1 MSYDGG
7 SGKALVASGA
17 NRWIVYQRER
27 FPFAAH
33 APLVAAFSV
42 SAVSFSA
49 LLRTRGAGAFVDGVT
64 TAAGQAASQAA
75 GQLVLPTW
83 RGLLVAYVTSL
94 LFFLQL
100 RIADEHKD
108 CDEDARY
115 RPYRPV
121 PRGLVTLRELTWIG
135 IGSAIIQ
142 LALALWLSPA
152 LIWLLLVTWIYFAWM
167 TREFFARDWLK
178 ARPVAYLFSHMLIM
192 PLIDLYATACDWW
205 PAGYGHPPDG
215 LFWFLIVSF
224 FNGLAIEIGRKIRA
238 REDEEH
244 GVETYSKLWGPRGA
258 IAAWM
263 SAIAAT
269 AVAAFIAATLIGS
282 EVIVGFLLF
291 ILLLACV
298 FAAARFLR
306 TPSTPTGKGIEV
318 MAGIW
323 TLGMYLSLGV
333 LPLVLPLIRRLVAA
347 P

>member
-1 MSYDGG
+1 MNYDGG
-7 SGKALVASGA
+7 SGKGPDASGA

-33 APLVAAFSV
+33 APMVAAFSL

-49 LLRTRGAGAFVDGVT
+49 LLRTRGAGAFAESA
-64 TAAGQAASQAA
+64 TAAAVSAGQTA
-75 GQLVLPTW
+75 GQLVLPSW
-83 RGLLVAYVTSL
+83 RGVLVAYVTSL

-108 CDEDARY
+108 CEEDARY

-135 IGSAIIQ
+135 MASAVIQ

-152 LIWLLLVTWIYFAWM
+152 LIWLLLVTWIYFALM
-167 TREFFARDWLK
+167 TREFFAREWLK

-205 PAGYGHPPDG
+205 PAGHRHPPDG

-244 GVETYSKLWGPRGA
+244 GVDTYSKLWGLRGA
-258 IAAWM
+258 IGAWM

-269 AVAAFIAATLIGS
+269 AAAAFVAAALIGS
-282 EVIVGFLLF
+282 ELIVACLLVV
-291 ILLLACV
+291 LLLACA
-298 FAAARFLR
+298 FAAARFLK
-306 TPSTPTGKGIEV
+306 TPNTSTGKQIEV
-318 MAGIW
+318 MAGVW
-323 TLGMYLSLGV
+323 TLGMYVSLGV
-333 LPLVLPLIRRLVAA
+333 LPLVLPLIRRIVAA

>member
-1 MSYDGG
+1 MNHDGG
-7 SGKALVASGA
+7 SGRDSIASGE

-33 APLVAAFSV
+33 APLVAAFSL
-42 SAVSFSA
+42 SAVGFSA
-49 LLRTRGAGAFVDGVT
+49 LLRTRGDIDLM
-64 TAAGQAASQAA
+64 AAPGFE
-75 GQLVLPTW
+75 VLPSW
-83 RGLLVAYVTSL
+83 RSVLVAYVTSL

-108 CDEDARY
+108 RDEDARY

-142 LALALWLSPA
+142 LALALWLSPS
-152 LIWLLLVTWIYFAWM
+152 LIWLLLITWIYFALM
-167 TREFFARDWLK
+167 TREFFAREWLK

-205 PAGYGHPPDG
+205 PAGHRRPPDG

-238 REDEEH
+238 PEDEEH
-244 GVETYSKLWGPRGA
+244 GVETYSKLWGERGA
-258 IAAWM
+258 VAAWLA
-263 SAIAAT
+263 AIGAT
-269 AVAAFIAATLIGS
+269 AVAALIASSLIGS
-282 EVIVGFLLF
+282 EVIVGLLLVT
-291 ILLLACV
+291 LLLACV
-298 FAAARFLR
+298 FTGAGFLR
-306 TPSTPTGKGIEV
+306 TPRTSTGKRIEL

-333 LPLVLPLIRRLVAA
+333 LPLVISLFRRILSDS
-347 P
+347 

>member
-1 MSYDGG
+1 MTHDGG
-7 SGKALVASGA
+7 SGKGPVASGA

-33 APLVAAFSV
+33 APLVAAFSL

-49 LLRTRGAGAFVDGVT
+49 LLRGENAGDGD
-64 TAAGQAASQAA
+64 
-75 GQLVLPTW
+75 LLLPSW
-83 RGLLVAYVTSL
+83 LGVLVAYVTSL

-108 CDEDARY
+108 CEEDARY

-152 LIWLLLVTWIYFAWM
+152 LIWLLLVTWIYFALM
-167 TREFFARDWLK
+167 TREFFAREWLK

-205 PAGYGHPPDG
+205 PAGHRRPPDG

-238 REDEEH
+238 KEDEEH
-244 GVETYSKLWGPRGA
+244 GVETYSKLWGMRGA

-269 AVAAFIAATLIGS
+269 AAAAFVASTLIAAEVVVGPLLVVLLI
-282 EVIVGFLLF
+282 
-291 ILLLACV
+291 ACAV
-298 FAAARFLR
+298 AAARFLW
-306 TPSTPTGKGIEV
+306 TPTTSAGKGIEV

-333 LPLVLPLIRRLVAA
+333 LPLVLSLYGDFVLHD
-347 P
+347 

>member
-1 MSYDGG
+1 MNYDGG
-7 SGKALVASGA
+7 SANRPVASGA

-33 APLVAAFSV
+33 APLVAAFSL

-49 LLRTRGAGAFVDGVT
+49 LLRGENAGDADLLLPSWLGV
-64 TAAGQAASQAA
+64 
-75 GQLVLPTW
+75 
-83 RGLLVAYVTSL
+83 LVAYVTSL

-108 CDEDARY
+108 RDEDARY

-121 PRGLVTLRELTWIG
+121 PRGLVALRELTWIG

-152 LIWLLLVTWIYFAWM
+152 LIWLLLVTWIYFALM

-205 PAGYGHPPDG
+205 PAGHRHPPDG

-244 GVETYSKLWGPRGA
+244 GVETYSKLWGQRGA
-258 IAAWM
+258 IAAWL
-263 SAIAAT
+263 SAIGATAAAAVVAAT
-269 AVAAFIAATLIGS
+269 RIAS
-282 EVIVGFLLF
+282 EVIVGRLLF
-291 ILLLACV
+291 VLLLACI
-298 FAAARFLR
+298 FTAWRFLR
-306 TPSTPTGKGIEV
+306 APSTSTGKRIEV
-318 MAGIW
+318 MAGVW

-333 LPLVLPLIRRLVAA
+333 LPLLLRLIPVIIAERS

>member
-1 MSYDGG
+1 MNYDGG
-7 SGKALVASGA
+7 GGKSPSASGEHRE

-33 APLVAAFSV
+33 APLVAAFSL
-42 SAVSFSA
+42 SAVGFST
-49 LLRTRGAGAFVDGVT
+49 LLRTRGDIDLL
-64 TAAGQAASQAA
+64 AAPGFQ
-75 GQLVLPTW
+75 VLPSW
-83 RGLLVAYVTSL
+83 RSVLVAYITSL

-108 CDEDARY
+108 RDEDARY

-142 LALALWLSPA
+142 LALALWLSPS
-152 LIWLLLVTWIYFAWM
+152 LIWLLIVTWIYFALM
-167 TREFFARDWLK
+167 TREFFAREWLK

-205 PAGYGHPPDG
+205 PAGHRRPPDG

-224 FNGLAIEIGRKIRA
+224 FNGLAIEIGRKIRVPQ
-238 REDEEH
+238 DEEH

-258 IAAWM
+258 VAAWLAAIVATAW
-263 SAIAAT
+263 SAAIAAS
-269 AVAAFIAATLIGS
+269 LIRS
-282 EVIVGFLLF
+282 EVLVGSLLVV
-291 ILLLACV
+291 LLLACI
-298 FAAARFLR
+298 FAAASFLR
-306 TPSTPTGKGIEV
+306 SSQASSGKRIEL

-333 LPLVLPLIRRLVAA
+333 LPLVLSIARRIYSG

>member
-1 MSYDGG
+1 MNSDGA
-7 SGKALVASGA
+7 SGTEPVVNGA

-33 APLVAAFSV
+33 APLVAAFSL

-49 LLRTRGAGAFVDGVT
+49 LLRAGDAAAGINGV
-64 TAAGQAASQAA
+64 AAGQV
-75 GQLVLPTW
+75 VLPSW
-83 RGLLVAYVTSL
+83 RGVLVAYVTSL

-108 CDEDARY
+108 RDEDARY

-121 PRGLVTLRELTWIG
+121 PRGLVTLGELTWIG
-135 IGSAIIQ
+135 IGSAVIQ

-152 LIWLLLVTWIYFAWM
+152 LIWLLLVTWIYFALM
-167 TREFFARDWLK
+167 TREFFAREWLK

-205 PAGYGHPPDG
+205 PAGHRLPPDG

-269 AVAAFIAATLIGS
+269 AAAALVAAALIGS
-282 EVIVGFLLF
+282 EVIIGSLLC

-306 TPSTPTGKGIEV
+306 TPHTSTGKGIEV
-318 MAGIW
+318 MAGLW

-333 LPLVLPLIRRLVAA
+333 LPLVLPLIRRMVQS

>member
-1 MSYDGG
+1 MTHDGG
-7 SGKALVASGA
+7 SGKGPVASGA

-33 APLVAAFSV
+33 APLVAAFSL

-49 LLRTRGAGAFVDGVT
+49 LLRGENAGDGD
-64 TAAGQAASQAA
+64 
-75 GQLVLPTW
+75 LLLPSW
-83 RGLLVAYVTSL
+83 LGVLVAYVTSL

-108 CDEDARY
+108 CEEDARY

-152 LIWLLLVTWIYFAWM
+152 LIWLLLVTWIYFALM
-167 TREFFARDWLK
+167 TREFFAREWLK

-205 PAGYGHPPDG
+205 PAGHRRPPDG

-238 REDEEH
+238 KEDEEH
-244 GVETYSKLWGPRGA
+244 GVETYSKLWGMRGA

-269 AVAAFIAATLIGS
+269 AAAAFVASTLIAAEVVVGPLLVVLLI
-282 EVIVGFLLF
+282 
-291 ILLLACV
+291 ACAV
-298 FAAARFLR
+298 TAARFLWMP
-306 TPSTPTGKGIEV
+306 TTSTGKGIEV

-333 LPLVLPLIRRLVAA
+333 LPLVLSLYGDFVLHD
-347 P
+347 

>member
-1 MSYDGG
+1 MNYDGG
-7 SGKALVASGA
+7 SGKSPIASGA

-33 APLVAAFSV
+33 APLVAAFSL

-49 LLRTRGAGAFVDGVT
+49 LLRSENAGDGD
-64 TAAGQAASQAA
+64 
-75 GQLVLPTW
+75 LLLPSW
-83 RGLLVAYVTSL
+83 LGVLVAYVTSL

-108 CDEDARY
+108 REEDGRY

-152 LIWLLLVTWIYFAWM
+152 LIWLLLVTWIYFALM
-167 TREFFARDWLK
+167 TREFFAREWLK

-205 PAGYGHPPDG
+205 PAGHRRPPDG

-238 REDEEH
+238 PKDEEH
-244 GVETYSKLWGPRGA
+244 GVETYSKLWGMRGA
-258 IAAWM
+258 ITAWM

-269 AVAAFIAATLIGS
+269 AASAFIASTLIAA
-282 EVIVGFLLF
+282 EAMVGW
-291 ILLLACV
+291 LLAVLVIACAV
-298 FAAARFLR
+298 AAARFLR
-306 TPSTPTGKGIEV
+306 TPDTSTGKGIEV

-333 LPLVLPLIRRLVAA
+333 LPLVLSLYGDFVLHD
-347 P
+347 

>member
-1 MSYDGG
+1 MTYDGG
-7 SGKALVASGA
+7 SGKGPVASGA

-33 APLVAAFSV
+33 APLVAAFSL

-49 LLRTRGAGAFVDGVT
+49 LLRT
-64 TAAGQAASQAA
+64 AGQVA
-75 GQLVLPTW
+75 VTLPSW
-83 RGLLVAYVTSL
+83 RGVLVAYVTSL

-108 CDEDARY
+108 CEEDARY

-152 LIWLLLVTWIYFAWM
+152 LIWLLLVTWIYFALM
-167 TREFFARDWLK
+167 TREFFAREWLK
-178 ARPVAYLFSHMLIM
+178 ARPVAYLFSHMMIM

-205 PAGYGHPPDG
+205 PAGHGRPPGG

-244 GVETYSKLWGPRGA
+244 GVETYSKLWGMRGA
-258 IAAWM
+258 IAAWL

-269 AVAAFIAATLIGS
+269 AAAALVAAALIGS
-282 EVIVGFLLF
+282 EVIVGSLLF

-306 TPSTPTGKGIEV
+306 TPSTSTGKGIEV
-318 MAGIW
+318 MAGVW

-333 LPLVLPLIRRLVAA
+333 LPLVLSLFGDFVLHD
-347 P
+347 

>member
-1 MSYDGG
+1 M
-7 SGKALVASGA
+7 
-17 NRWIVYQRER
+17 NRWIIYQRER

-33 APLVAAFSV
+33 APLVAAFSL
-42 SAVSFSA
+42 SAVSFSN
-49 LLRTRGAGAFVDGVT
+49 LLRIAEAHGPER
-64 TAAGQAASQAA
+64 TAAAVA
-75 GQLVLPTW
+75 GYGWLAVPSW
-83 RGLLVAYVTSL
+83 RGVLAAYLTSL

-108 CDEDARY
+108 CEEDARY

-135 IGSAIIQ
+135 VGSAIVQ
-142 LALALWLSPA
+142 LALALWLSPT
-152 LIWLLLVTWIYFAWM
+152 LIWLLSITWIYFALM
-167 TREFFARDWLK
+167 TREFFAREWLK
-178 ARPVAYLFSHMLIM
+178 ARPVAYLFSHMMIM
-192 PLIDLYATACDWW
+192 PLIDLYATACDWR
-205 PAGYGHPPDG
+205 PAGSWHPPHG

-258 IAAWM
+258 IAAW
-263 SAIAAT
+263 IAAISAT
-269 AVAAFIAATLIGS
+269 AAAAFVAAALIGS
-282 EVIVGFLLF
+282 AVVVGV
-291 ILLLACV
+291 LLLVLLLPCV

-306 TPSTPTGKGIEV
+306 TPNTSTSKGIEV
-318 MAGIW
+318 MAGVW

-333 LPLVLPLIRRLVAA
+333 LPLLLAFIPRTLAA

>member
-1 MSYDGG
+1 MR
-7 SGKALVASGA
+7 KATEPATSGA

-27 FPFAAH
+27 FPFAAN
-33 APLVAAFSV
+33 APLVAAFSL

-49 LLRTRGAGAFVDGVT
+49 LLRMRVSGGAGTFIDGVG
-64 TAAGQAASQAA
+64 AGQV
-75 GQLVLPTW
+75 VLPSW

-135 IGSAIIQ
+135 IGSAIVQ

-152 LIWLLLVTWIYFAWM
+152 LIWLLLVTWIYFALM

-205 PAGYGHPPDG
+205 PAGHRRPPDG

-258 IAAWM
+258 IVAWM
-263 SAIAAT
+263 SAITAT
-269 AVAAFIAATLIGS
+269 AASALAAAALIRS
-282 EVIVGFLLF
+282 EVIGLLLLV
-291 ILLLACV
+291 LLLACV
-298 FAAARFLR
+298 WAAARFLR
-306 TPSTPTGKGIEV
+306 TPSTSTGKGIEV
-318 MAGIW
+318 MAGVW

-333 LPLVLPLIRRLVAA
+333 LPLLLIFISRMRAA